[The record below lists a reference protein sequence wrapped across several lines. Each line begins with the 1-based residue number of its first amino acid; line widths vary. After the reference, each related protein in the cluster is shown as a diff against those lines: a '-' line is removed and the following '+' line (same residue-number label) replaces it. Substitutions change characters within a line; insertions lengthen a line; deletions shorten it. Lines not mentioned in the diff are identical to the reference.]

1 MLPTTVLLRIEFT
14 ATDSLQ
20 PSGALLP
27 HLSTLTS
34 SAQVPDPA
42 PHRLRQGALPTP
54 RLLSPE
60 KLAFFRV
67 PLLGMRRYL
76 SVALFLKSP
85 SAGVTRYPCPVE
97 PGLSS
102 GPAFRP
108 GPATVCLPRGII
120 LQDGPPFVNGKSR
133 RRRAIS
139 AGSPGRRDS
148 GRSAPPG
155 SGMSPSPGSLRRCPP
170 HALRRRRGWDKGA
183 GSIRF

>member
-102 GPAFRP
+102 RPAFRP
-108 GPATVCLPRGII
+108 GRATVCLTRLSILAESDGIVNAWPQCGLHI
-120 LQDGPPFVNGKSR
+120 GGSRQGLPLKIPDGPQSAARSR
-133 RRRAIS
+133 LHGPA
-139 AGSPGRRDS
+139 ALGEKVWEGEGR
-148 GRSAPPG
+148 GCIFFRSAV
-155 SGMSPSPGSLRRCPP
+155 
-170 HALRRRRGWDKGA
+170 
-183 GSIRF
+183 